1 MSHITILIVDDS
13 PDVRTLTRRLLT
25 SVGYHV
31 VEAADGYEAIRLAR
45 QHRPNLI
52 LMDLGLPG
60 MDGWEVTR
68 RLRTEPALEDIP
80 IIAITGYDVSSVA
93 HTARLAGC
101 QKVLFKPFNS
111 DNLRRQIAAFAD
123 ATVAPKRTCI

>member
-13 PDVRTLTRRLLT
+13 PNVRTLMRRLLT

-31 VEAADGYEAIRLAR
+31 VEAADGYEAIRFAR
-45 QHRPNLI
+45 QHRPNVI

-80 IIAITGYDVSSVA
+80 IIAVTGYDVSTVA
-93 HTARLAGC
+93 QTARRAGC
-101 QKVLFKPFNS
+101 QKVLFKPFNF
-111 DNLRRQIAAFAD
+111 DNLRRQIAVFAD
-123 ATVAPKRTCI
+123 ATVTPSRTCS